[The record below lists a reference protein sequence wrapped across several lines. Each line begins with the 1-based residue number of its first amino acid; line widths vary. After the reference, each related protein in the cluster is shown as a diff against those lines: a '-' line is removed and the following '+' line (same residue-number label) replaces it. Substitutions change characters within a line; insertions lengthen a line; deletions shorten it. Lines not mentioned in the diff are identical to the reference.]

1 MCCSALVGILMK
13 LLLVVPPL
21 YLVARFVQWSLR
33 QETGTKET
41 ES

>member
-1 MCCSALVGILMK
+1 MCAGALCGILMK